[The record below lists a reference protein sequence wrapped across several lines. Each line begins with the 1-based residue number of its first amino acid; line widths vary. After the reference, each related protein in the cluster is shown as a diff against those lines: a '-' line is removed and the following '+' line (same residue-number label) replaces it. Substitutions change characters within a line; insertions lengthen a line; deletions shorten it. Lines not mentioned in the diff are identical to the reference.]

1 MYLGIDLGT
10 SAIKVMLLA
19 DDDRV
24 IAIKEQAISISHPH
38 ALWSEQSPDEW
49 WTVLVSLLDGLSST
63 YSFIDIKSI
72 GLTGQM
78 HGAIVLDK
86 KDRVL
91 RPAILW
97 NDGRSLLQCYD
108 IERLLP
114 QSRQL
119 CGNQMMPGF
128 TAPKLLWLQEHEP
141 NIANL
146 IHKVLL
152 PKDFIRL
159 KLSGEYASDMSDASG
174 TGWLNVKL
182 RSWCE
187 LLLQVTEMTVE
198 QMPKLYEGNDI
209 TGYLRASLAKRW
221 KMSCVPIVAGAGD
234 NAAGALGMG
243 VCQSGQ
249 AMLSLGT
256 SGVYFMVSDG
266 AKQNVQSGVHSFCH
280 ALPNQWHLMSVILSA
295 AACLKWFAQ
304 MIGEVSVF
312 QLLKEVEDCGDFAP
326 SRVSFLPYLSGERT
340 PHNNPNAK
348 GVFFGLSHST
358 TRVEMTKAILEGVSY
373 ALAEGVDAACEVE
386 KAPNSIALIGGGAK
400 SVYWCQLLAN
410 VLGHE
415 VEYRQGGNIGPALGA
430 ARLAKSAFMP
440 NNKVEDI
447 FLKPPLIETYVPNKP
462 LNEAHADK
470 RIKFHKLYLNLVDIF
485 NDQ

>member
-19 DDDRV
+19 EDNHV
-24 IAIKEQAISISHPH
+24 IAIEEQAISISHPH

-49 WTVLVSLLDGLSST
+49 WTVLVSILDRLSST

-78 HGAIVLDK
+78 HGAIVLDR
-86 KDRVL
+86 KDQVL

-97 NDGRSLLQCYD
+97 NDGRSLLQCRE

-114 QSRQL
+114 QSRML
-119 CGNQMMPGF
+119 CSNQMMPGF
-128 TAPKLLWLQEHEP
+128 TAPKVLWLQNHEP
-141 NIANL
+141 NIASL

-159 KLSGEYASDMSDASG
+159 KLSGEYASDLSDASG
-174 TGWLNVKL
+174 TGWLSVEQ

-187 LLLQVTEMTVE
+187 PLLQVTGMTVE
-198 QMPKLYEGNDI
+198 QMPKLYEGNEI
-209 TGYLRASLAKRW
+209 TGYLRAPLAKRW

-243 VCQSGQ
+243 VCQPRQ

-266 AKQNVQSGVHSFCH
+266 AKQNPQACVHSFCH

-295 AACLKWFAQ
+295 AACLNWFAQ
-304 MIGEVSVF
+304 MIGKISVA
-312 QLLKEVEDCGDFAP
+312 QLLEEVEDYGDFTP
-326 SRVSFLPYLSGERT
+326 SQVSFLPYLSGERT

-358 TRVEMTKAILEGVSY
+358 TRVEMTKAVLEGVSY
-373 ALAEGVDAACEVE
+373 ALAEGVNAAHEVQ
-386 KAPNSIALIGGGAK
+386 KAPNAIALIGGGAK
-400 SVYWCQLLAN
+400 SVYWRQLLAN

-430 ARLAKSAFMP
+430 ARLAKSALMP
-440 NNKVEDI
+440 NNQVEDI
-447 FLKPPLIETYVPNKP
+447 FIQPPLIETYAPNRQ
-462 LNEAHADK
+462 LNEAHADN
-470 RIKFHKLYLNLVDIF
+470 RVKFHKLYLNLMDIF
-485 NDQ
+485 